1 MYLVSMQSNAFLI
14 REKNSIKLKLLKT
27 ESNMVSS
34 QIYHEI
40 QADQPLVIECTT
52 VPPHLPV
59 DYCRFV
65 LPDGTGFSINEKAT
79 SQK

>member
-1 MYLVSMQSNAFLI
+1 MNNLYLTFEL
-14 REKNSIKLKLLKT
+14 
-27 ESNMVSS
+27 ESNMVSA
-34 QIYHEI
+34 QLFHETR
-40 QADQPLVIECTT
+40 ADAPLVIECTT
-52 VPPHLPV
+52 VPLHLPI